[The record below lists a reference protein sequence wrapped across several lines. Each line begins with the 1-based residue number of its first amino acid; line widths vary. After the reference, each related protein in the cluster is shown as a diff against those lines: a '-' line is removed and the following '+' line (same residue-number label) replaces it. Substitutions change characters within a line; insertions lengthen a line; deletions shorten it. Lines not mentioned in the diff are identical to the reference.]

1 MINPFFAGYAEIHYH
16 VWKIFPKYFMKEPEI
31 IADLPIRAVKFGKGE
46 IPLVLIVK
54 DADQFPVTINKL
66 EIEISASETLQHTIP
81 LELEINQPWFSQ
93 LYQINLDKL
102 PADQN
107 LSIKVFINYTCCG
120 KQKRVLNDNYFCLKT
135 KPFSCYYS
143 SSPLPYPKDWF
154 AGDPHYHS
162 NFTSDQVEFGADLPA
177 TAKMARVMGLHWF
190 FATDHSYDLD
200 DYFDNYLRIDPKLE
214 KWVELHKQVKEMD
227 GEDGIRVIAGEE
239 VSIGNTRGENVHM
252 LAVNHTEFIPGYGDS
267 GEEWFKNK
275 PQHFITEIPAFQ
287 NEANLFV
294 AAHCFE
300 QSPLSQRLTLRRG
313 TWLLNDFLKSEI
325 DFLQI
330 VNADDRLMITDS
342 INRWKNYLL
351 DGHRFKIMAGNDA
364 HGNFNSMRQI
374 KIPYLTLF
382 QTRKQVFGNF
392 HTVFKH
398 HENDPIKGIKS
409 GCVIISNGPF
419 IGFELKTETEAYQ
432 IGQEFNSTKAILNYQ
447 TGTTLEFGEISRVNL
462 FIGDIESRK
471 EIKISNPENGI
482 ELDLPQNGYVRMSLT
497 TNKLGLAYTNPV
509 WVKR

>member
-1 MINPFFAGYAEIHYH
+1 M
-16 VWKIFPKYFMKEPEI
+16 WKIFPKYFMKEPEI

-54 DADQFPVTINKL
+54 DADKYPVTINNL
-66 EIEISASETLQHTIP
+66 EIEIIGTDTIQQ
-81 LELEINQPWFSQ
+81 LIKVQEEIDLPWFSK
-93 LYQINLDKL
+93 LFTINLEQL

-107 LSIKVFINYTCCG
+107 LTIKVHITYTISG
-120 KQKRVLNDNYFCLKT
+120 KQKTVLNDNYYSLKT
-135 KPFSCYYS
+135 NPFSCYYS
-143 SSPLPYPKDWF
+143 SEPLPYPEGWY

-177 TAKMARVMGLHWF
+177 TAKMAKALGLHWF
-190 FATDHSYDLD
+190 FTTDHSYDLD
-200 DYFDNYLRIDPKLE
+200 DYFDNYLRIDPALE
-214 KWVELHKQVKEMD
+214 KWVALQREVKELD
-227 GEDGIRVIAGEE
+227 GEDGIRVIPGEE

-252 LAVNHTEFIPGYGDS
+252 LAVNHKEFIPGFGDS
-267 GEEWFKNK
+267 GEQWFKNK
-275 PQHFITEIPAFQ
+275 PQHSITEIPNLK
-287 NEANLFV
+287 NEDNLFV

-313 TWLLNDFLKSEI
+313 TWLLNDFIESKI

-330 VNADDRLMITDS
+330 VNADDRLMILDS
-342 INRWKNYLL
+342 INRWINYLL

-392 HTVFKH
+392 HTVFKY

-419 IGFELKTETEAYQ
+419 IGFELKTENETFQ
-432 IGQEFNSTKAILNYQ
+432 IGQELKSSKAILNYES
-447 TGTTLEFGEISRVNL
+447 GTTAEFGEINTVNL
-462 FIGDIESRK
+462 FIGDIDRRK
-471 EIKISNPENGI
+471 EIKISNPENGM
-482 ELDLPQNGYVRMSLT
+482 ELELPVNGYVRMSLT
-497 TNKLGLAYTNPV
+497 TMKLGLAYTNPL
-509 WVKR
+509 WIKN